1 MQSQVEFGS
10 EPYLISIGN
19 HVRITQGVRFI
30 THDGG
35 VWTLRLEEGLS
46 DIDVFGPIKIGNNVH
61 IGWNAIIMPNVTIGD
76 NCVIAAGAVV
86 TKNIPSNSVAAGVP
100 ARVVES
106 IEEYRSK
113 VLNKCVH
120 TKHLS
125 TREKKKYIKDRTLWR

>member
-1 MQSQVEFGS
+1 
-10 EPYLISIGN
+10 
-19 HVRITQGVRFI
+19 
-30 THDGG
+30 
-35 VWTLRLEEGLS
+35 
-46 DIDVFGPIKIGNNVH
+46 
-61 IGWNAIIMPNVTIGD
+61 MPNVTIGD

-113 VLNKCVH
+113 VLSKCVH

-125 TREKKKYIKDRTLWR
+125 FENKKRYLQKYRNY